1 MVAVCLIPIVL
12 QGAIMVVD
20 EGWFHRA
27 RGLPRWERLGHPL
40 DTLTLAACLMWL
52 LAMPHAPDG
61 LPATPIAIPGY
72 IVLAGFSTVFVTKD
86 EGVHARLCSAGEH
99 WLHAMLFVLHP
110 IVLAAFAY
118 LWWLGADGVLVGQLG
133 LTLAFCAYQIIYWN
147 FDSLWR
153 AGEPERADAGAPV
166 KPIALVRA
174 EARARNPWIAGEI
187 ERTLGPGAHRV
198 LDLGGAA
205 GFCADFLAARGHA
218 VTAIDALAEP
228 HALPFAAGRFD
239 AVCAMDLLEHVE
251 DPDRLIGEAA
261 RVLAPGGMFLFH
273 TFNRT
278 WQADLVMIK
287 GLAWFVRNAPADLH
301 ALHLFVTP
309 DEVRDMCVAH
319 HLEAPTL
326 RGSRPHFGW
335 PLWRLLLTG
344 RVGDDFMFTSCAS
357 TKLGYTGVARR
368 DAAPACDLARERRLP
383 TTISRP
389 IHV

>member
-12 QGAIMVVD
+12 QGAIMVID

-61 LPATPIAIPGY
+61 TPATPIAIPGY
-72 IVLAGFSTVFVTKD
+72 IALAGFSTVFVTKD
-86 EGVHARLCSAGEH
+86 EGVHARLCSGGEH
-99 WLHAMLFVLHP
+99 WLHAVLFALHP
-110 IVLAAFAY
+110 IVLGAFAY

-147 FDSLWR
+147 FDGLWR
-153 AGEPERADAGAPV
+153 ACEPEIFETGEPA

-174 EARARNPWIAGEI
+174 EARARNPWIADEI

-198 LDLGGAA
+198 LDLGGGA
-205 GFCADFLAARGHA
+205 GLCADFLIARGHA
-218 VTAIDALAEP
+218 VTAIDTAAP
-228 HALPFAAGRFD
+228 ASLPFAAGSFD
-239 AVCAMDLLEHVE
+239 VVCAIDVLEHVE
-251 DPDRLIGEAA
+251 DPDRLIAEAA
-261 RVLAPGGMFLFH
+261 RVLAPGGMFVFH

-287 GLAWFVRNAPADLH
+287 GVAWFVRDASKGLH
-301 ALHLFVTP
+301 ALRLFITP
-309 DEVRDMCVAH
+309 TEVRDMCAAH
-319 HLEAPTL
+319 HLEALTL
-326 RGSRPHFGW
+326 RGSRPQFGW

-344 RVGDDFMFTSCAS
+344 QVDDDFMFTSCAS

-383 TTISRP
+383 TANPRP